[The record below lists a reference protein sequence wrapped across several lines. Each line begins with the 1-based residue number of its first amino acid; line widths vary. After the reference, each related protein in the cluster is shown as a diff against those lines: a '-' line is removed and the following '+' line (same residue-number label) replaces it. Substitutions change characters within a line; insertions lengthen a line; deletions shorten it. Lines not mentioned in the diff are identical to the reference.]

1 MRPAVAAALH
11 PLLHLLLI
19 AVSALL
25 SAALI
30 VLLKPFLARY
40 ALARPG
46 VRSSHT
52 IPTPQGGGIAVVGSV
67 LAVVLAAMAAGIAGF
82 RDPWAFGLVVALLVL
97 AATGALD
104 DVRPLPVLPR
114 LLLQFAAAAALVF
127 TLPGDVRAL
136 PWLPAAVERMLLV
149 VGLVWFINLT
159 NFMDGID
166 WMTVVEAVPVLTAI
180 ALIGLFAGSA
190 AVSLTL
196 PVTLALL
203 GAVLGF
209 APFNRH
215 VASLFL
221 GDVGSLPIGAA
232 LGWLLILLSADGH
245 LAAALIL
252 PLYYLADATS
262 TLYRRWRRGER
273 LSEAHRTHF
282 YQLALARGFRV
293 PEVTTMVFGLN
304 LVLAALALTT
314 VWLGSALIGA
324 LALIAAAAIT
334 AATLHRFERG
344 RS

>member
-1 MRPAVAAALH
+1 MAVAPH

-30 VLLKPFLARY
+30 MLLKPLLARY

-46 VRSSHT
+46 ARSSHT
-52 IPTPQGGGIAVVGSV
+52 IPTPQGGGVAIVASV

-114 LLLQFAAAAALVF
+114 LVLQFAAAAALVL
-127 TLPGDVRAL
+127 TLPGDMRAL
-136 PWLPAAVERMLLV
+136 PWLPTPVERVLLI

-180 ALIGLFAGSA
+180 VVIGLFANSP

-196 PVTLALL
+196 PVTVTLL

-215 VASLFL
+215 VARLFL

-282 YQLALARGFRV
+282 YQLALGRGFSV
-293 PEVTTMVFGLN
+293 PEVTTIVFRLN
-304 LVLAALALTT
+304 LILAALALAT
-314 VWLGSALIGA
+314 VWLDSAPVGV
-324 LALIAAAAIT
+324 LALIAAAAVT
-334 AATLHRFERG
+334 AATLNRFERG